1 MSPRNQRPVGPAS
14 SLIEYAHVRRL
25 LRILSR
31 GGLLVLLAL
40 PLAGTALASG
50 TGTSAGD
57 QQYVDPLTTTAPA
70 STTPASTTPA
80 ASTAP
85 ATASSS
91 GASTSSAGSTTTT
104 TPTTSSAQA
113 TSDTLP
119 YTGLNVEACVA
130 VGIGLLGAGLVLR
143 RIVARV

>member
-1 MSPRNQRPVGPAS
+1 M
-14 SLIEYAHVRRL
+14 RRL

-40 PLAGTALASG
+40 PLAGPALASG

-57 QQYVDPLTTTAPA
+57 QQYVDPLTTTTPA

-104 TPTTSSAQA
+104 TPTTSAPTSSAQA